1 MLRGSKLA
9 WDGDMI
15 SIEIGTRSDPN
26 RKESDM
32 TIDTTPRFQANVFN
46 ICGIA
51 HELGVRPQQVSQWV
65 RDPKKATPVPSFRLG
80 FGSGAPDLWDIT
92 GLSEW
97 TEWNTIRLAKR
108 VSATEATEDEEATEA
123 EPTDEALAAISA
135 EMAVES
141 DEDQG
146 ALAALEALAAEE
158 PVEAPK
164 PRRRRSAR

>member
-164 PRRRRSAR
+164 PRRRRTAR